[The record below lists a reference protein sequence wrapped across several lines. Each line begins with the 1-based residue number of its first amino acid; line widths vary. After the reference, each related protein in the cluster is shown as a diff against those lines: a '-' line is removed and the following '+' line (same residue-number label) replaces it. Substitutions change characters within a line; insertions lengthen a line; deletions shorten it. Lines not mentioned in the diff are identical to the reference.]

1 MGWKGVNDMPR
12 GWFGDSKRH
21 ADAGRLGGK
30 AQGKRK
36 NPGNFANDREKAKR
50 AGHKGGMK

>member
-1 MGWKGVNDMPR
+1 MPR

-21 ADAGRLGGK
+21 AEAGRLGGK
-30 AQGKRK
+30 AQGKKK

-50 AGHKGGMK
+50 AGQKGGSQ